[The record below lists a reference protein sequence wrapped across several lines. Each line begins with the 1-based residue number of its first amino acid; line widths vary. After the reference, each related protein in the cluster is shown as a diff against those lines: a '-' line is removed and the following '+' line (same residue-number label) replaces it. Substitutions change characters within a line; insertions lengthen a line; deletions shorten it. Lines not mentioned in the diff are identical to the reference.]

1 MDGLAGVYFV
11 VAIIIFVLL
20 VVLAI
25 VWIVLP
31 FIIMGTN
38 SRLDRVIAEQQRTNA
53 LLEGRLPDL
62 GRRSPP

>member
-1 MDGLAGVYFV
+1 MDSLAGIYFV
-11 VAIIIFVLL
+11 IAIVVFVFL

-38 SRLDRVIAEQQRTNA
+38 SRLDRLIQEQQRTNA
-53 LLEGRLPDL
+53 MLGERLPDPS
-62 GRRSPP
+62 RR